1 MSDSKYDLDPTVI
14 LERLSRTE
22 LASDPSGVC
31 IDSVDRDWPT
41 GLKGRLTA
49 NLKPAGVLIPII
61 DRPDGLSVLLTRR
74 SAELKHHAGQ
84 VSFPGGR
91 MESDDADILATA
103 LRETHEEVGIHP
115 QLVQVGGFLPPMPTI
130 TGFAVT
136 PVVGLLLDGLSL
148 RIDKTEVE
156 RAFEVPLHFLLD
168 PGNEQTSSR
177 EIEGV
182 SLPLA
187 EFHFGGERIWG
198 ATASMVIAL
207 RQYLLL

>member
-1 MSDSKYDLDPTVI
+1 MADSQYNLDPADI
-14 LERLSRTE
+14 LERLSRTA
-22 LASDPSGVC
+22 LARDPSGVS

-41 GLKGRLTA
+41 GLRARLTA

-91 MESDDADILATA
+91 MEPDDEDILATA

-115 QLVQVGGFLPPMPTI
+115 KLVQVGGFLPPMPTI

-136 PVVGLLLDGLSL
+136 PVVGLLLDGLSV
-148 RIDKTEVE
+148 RIDRTEVE
-156 RAFEVPLHFLLD
+156 RAFEVPLRFLLD
-168 PGNEQTSSR
+168 PENEQTSSR
-177 EIEGV
+177 EIDGV
-182 SLPLA
+182 RLALA
-187 EFHFGGERIWG
+187 EFHFDGERIWG

-207 RQYLLL
+207 RQYLVI

>member
-1 MSDSKYDLDPTVI
+1 MSDAKYDLNPADI
-14 LERLSRTE
+14 LERLSRTA
-22 LASDPSGVC
+22 LARDPSGVC

-41 GLKGRLTA
+41 GLRARLTA

-91 MESDDADILATA
+91 MESEDADILATA

-115 QLVQVGGFLPPMPTI
+115 ELVQVGGFLPPMPTI

-148 RIDKTEVE
+148 KIDKTEVE
-156 RAFEVPLHFLLD
+156 RAFEVPLRFLLD
-168 PGNEQTSSR
+168 PENEQTTSR

-182 SLPLA
+182 SLAIA

-207 RQYLLL
+207 RQYLVL